1 MRCLCLGTGMEWNRT
16 PFKVKPKMKMH
27 DVLLGCHLFIYLF
40 NSLTYLKFDLLT
52 GKFTKSSVD

>member
-27 DVLLGCHLFIYLF
+27 DVLLGC
-40 NSLTYLKFDLLT
+40 YLKFDLLT